1 MPELTIFKAVLR
13 ARDGGIYGLHV
24 AQDFYFMRAPKLFVS
39 ITNRHAKM
47 PSKRRRAAT
56 QKCSSIPIA
65 TAFT

>member
-24 AQDFYFMRAPKLFVS
+24 AQDFSSSLSR
-39 ITNRHAKM
+39 TRHAKM